1 MPFLDKELQKL
12 SQQII
17 NNAVKKRLLVERLRQ
32 SILKRQAKLPPVV
45 SGGEPKV
52 F

>member
-1 MPFLDKELQKL
+1 MPFQDKELQKL

-17 NNAVKKRLLVERLRQ
+17 NNAVQKQLPVAGSNLLVERLRQ
-32 SILKRQAKLPPVV
+32 SILKRQAKLP
-45 SGGEPKV
+45 KV